1 MGLFDAYLTPD
12 VPAWRGHG
20 AALPQTNQ
28 PPNPPLL
35 SLVRPETW
43 RPSSKQYLLILI
55 QQSHGHS
62 DAQHFASAYYG
73 EDLMDI
79 K

>member
-1 MGLFDAYLTPD
+1 VARP
-12 VPAWRGHG
+12 WRG
-20 AALPQTNQ
+20 AAAKTNK
-28 PPNPPLL
+28 PPDPPLL

-79 K
+79 

>member
-20 AALPQTNQ
+20 AALPQKQTSR
-28 PPNPPLL
+28 PIRLC
-35 SLVRPETW
+35 SVSSVPETW

-73 EDLMDI
+73 ENLMDI
-79 K
+79 